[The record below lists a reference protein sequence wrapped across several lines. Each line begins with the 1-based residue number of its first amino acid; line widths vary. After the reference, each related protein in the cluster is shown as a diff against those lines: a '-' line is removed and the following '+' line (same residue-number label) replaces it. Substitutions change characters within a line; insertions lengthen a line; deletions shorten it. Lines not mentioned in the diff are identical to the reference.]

1 LLAGNGGGFVKTGQT
16 LDNAGRSHTQLLGT
30 LLEYFGLDDGTGN
43 SSSAFGNRTLKY
55 SFARL
60 PGLKA

>member
-1 LLAGNGGGFVKTGQT
+1 MMG
-16 LDNAGRSHTQLLGT
+16 GRSHTQLLGT

-43 SSSAFGNRTLKY
+43 TSKGFGDQTGGY